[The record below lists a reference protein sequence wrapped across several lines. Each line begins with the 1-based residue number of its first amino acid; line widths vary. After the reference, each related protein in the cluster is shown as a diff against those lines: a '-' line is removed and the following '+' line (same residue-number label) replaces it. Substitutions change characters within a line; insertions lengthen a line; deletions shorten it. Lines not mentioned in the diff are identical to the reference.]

1 MNRPLTLASSVCGA
15 MVVALDGTVLMVAQ
29 PTLQRDLDASFAQ
42 VQWTSTGYLV
52 AVAALLV
59 FAGRLGDR
67 YGHRRTFALGMLGF
81 GAASAGVAV
90 APCVGWVIGLRV
102 VQGVFGALL
111 QPATLGM
118 LRTTYPPE
126 ALRRPIAARTAAI
139 GLAAAAGPVLGG
151 ALTTGFGWRS
161 VFLLNV
167 VPAVVFGTLALVGG
181 KRSRAASSPVSRPAP
196 EMSGEPRP
204 ETDRTP
210 LDVPG
215 ALWLAVALACL
226 VHTLVA
232 PSGPAGALGA
242 VATVVAGAGFVR
254 REGRAAAPL
263 LPPAVVG
270 SPAVGASLALLVTVS
285 AALNGGLFTCVY
297 VLQDDL
303 GLTPLRTALVGLPLA
318 ASLVAAAP
326 VSAVLLRRAG
336 ARSTVAGATAVL
348 AAGLLVLAAAPGTA
362 AFCAGF
368 ALVGAGFGTVM
379 VAATHVVVRQSPA
392 ASAGVAGGLQ
402 QTAMNVGPVLGVASA
417 TVLVG
422 AAGTR
427 SPLIVL
433 AVAAVAALPLCRAL
447 PGGPRPLAAGLP
459 TGLPTGV
466 SASLPADASTGVSVS
481 LPADASTGVSASLP
495 AGVTAAVPAGPS
507 DARHTVRAVERGS
520 FGPSLGDDEV

>member
-90 APCVGWVIGLRV
+90 APGVGWVIGLRV
-102 VQGVFGALL
+102 VQGMFGALL

-254 REGRAAAPL
+254 RERRAPAPL

-417 TVLVG
+417 TALVG

-447 PGGPRPLAAGLP
+447 PGGPRPLAAGPP

-466 SASLPADASTGVSVS
+466 SASLPADASTG
-481 LPADASTGVSASLP
+481 ASASLP
-495 AGVTAAVPAGPS
+495 ADVAAADPDPLGRPVPAGPS